1 MTISR
6 KYNSITTNRN
16 NSEPIRVLT
25 QKLSY
30 VLLDLIC
37 SYLVSDNRS
46 IRNKGYNNIKTLI
59 SLINPEDY
67 KSDSDIERIDF
78 IKFGLD
84 ARIKFGITNGRQTKD
99 YIFSNDVNHAG
110 HYNINLQEMSNKDV
124 EYIDETVS
132 NLLDSASFAAYIHMF
147 DQIGKDFDNAN
158 SYQKKQIIDEWK
170 HKINVCSTMIRNN
183 KVSKAEEE
191 FVSLREGM
199 FEDYAKDTHAYI
211 SNTSSRLATGM
222 FGMNCLLGGGFE
234 NTRVYGIFGLQG
246 EGKSTTLLNFATQIK
261 EFNKKYKTK
270 DPTKKPAVVY
280 LTLEN
285 TKRETFTRL
294 FSMATGKGRMTDY
307 DVDTSIKMMR
317 DSGLV
322 VNDNNPIDLI
332 IKYKP
337 SNTVDTSYLYELA
350 DELAEYNYE
359 VICFIVDYINVIRS
373 VNQFSASEERLRL
386 GAIINEFKTIATTL
400 DIPIIT
406 AGQLNR
412 DANKKVD
419 EQREKGNLNLLAAT
433 DRSNLGES
441 MLILNNLDGAFI
453 VTPSMIRSTNEKYLC
468 IKLVKQRY
476 TPYLKPLNYSYGIYH
491 PYDSID
497 GIKLMCDA
505 DRKEPLF
512 LLDLSLK
519 SVDCEEDETIPLPDN
534 SERPVIPLL
543 EGQNNEVPQKQNP
556 IALYDDGT
564 KPLYDVYWRTNEP
577 TINGI
582 VNMNAKCPEQQLRT
596 RIKRKEFANIMSDMI
611 NQLNGISRYSDMY
624 TRIYDPSGSKEER
637 LVHDYNIKYGK
648 KFKTSDFGMLYS
660 HFMMLKNH
668 ELEDTDEFV
677 KPTKSYAV
685 PEDTSSNGLFTF
697 VPRIDQEAYLN
708 WLNSL
713 PEHSH
718 CTHE

>member
-1 MTISR
+1 MKISR
-6 KYNSITTNRN
+6 RYNNITTSNS
-16 NSEPIRVLT
+16 SEPIRTLT

-46 IRNKGYNNIKTLI
+46 IRNKGYVNIKTLI
-59 SLINPEDY
+59 DLTNPEDY
-67 KSDSDIERIDF
+67 KTESDIERLDF
-78 IKFGLD
+78 IRFGLD
-84 ARIKFGITNGRQTKD
+84 ARIKYGLINGRQVKD
-99 YIFSNDVNHAG
+99 YIMSNDVNHAG

-124 EYIDETVS
+124 TYVDETVS

-170 HKINVCSTMIRNN
+170 NKINICNTMIRNN
-183 KVSKAEEE
+183 KVNKAEEE
-191 FVSLREGM
+191 FVSLREGI

-211 SNTSSRLATGM
+211 SNTSSKLATGM
-222 FGMNCLLGGGFE
+222 VAMNCLLGGGFE
-234 NTRVYGIFGLQG
+234 NTRVYGFFGLQG
-246 EGKSTTLLNFATQIK
+246 EGKSTTLLNLATQIK
-261 EFNKKYKTK
+261 DFNKKYKTK

-294 FSMATGKGRMTDY
+294 FSMSTGKGRMIDY
-307 DVDTSIKMMR
+307 DAEDAIKMMR
-317 DSGLV
+317 DSGLRV
-322 VNDNNPIDLI
+322 TDDNPIDLI

-337 SNTVDTSYLYELA
+337 SNSIDTSYLYELA

-359 VICFIVDYINVIRS
+359 VICYIVDYINVIRS
-373 VNQFSASEERLRL
+373 VEKFSAAEERLRL
-386 GAIINEFKTIATTL
+386 GSVINEFKTIATTL

-419 EQREKGNLNLLAAT
+419 EQRSKGNPNLLEAT

-453 VTPSMIRSTNEKYLC
+453 ITPSMIDNTKEKYLS

-476 TPYLKPLNYSYGIYH
+476 TPSLKLLDYKYGVYH

-497 GIKLMCDA
+497 GIKLVNDVNDKTPA
-505 DRKEPLF
+505 F
-512 LLDLSLK
+512 LLDLSIK
-519 SVDCEEDETIPLPDN
+519 KVECEEDKSVPLPDN
-534 SERPVIPLL
+534 SKRNIPIM
-543 EGQNNEVPQKQNP
+543 EGQKQEVLQTQNP
-556 IALYDDGT
+556 VALYDDGT
-564 KPLYDVYWRTNEP
+564 KPLYDVYWRSNQP
-577 TINGI
+577 KINGI
-582 VNMNAKCPEQQLRT
+582 VNINAKCPEQQLRT
-596 RIKRKEFANIMSDMI
+596 KLKRKEFGNVMNSMI

-624 TRIYDPSGSKEER
+624 TRLYDPSGSKEER
-637 LVHDYNIKYGK
+637 LAHDYSIKYGM
-648 KFKTSDFGMLYS
+648 KFKESDFDMLYS

-668 ELEDTDEFV
+668 EIEDTDQFV
-677 KPTKSYAV
+677 EPTKTYK
-685 PEDTSSNGLFTF
+685 PEEDYSSNGLFMY
-697 VPRIDQEAYLN
+697 VPQIDQPAFFKYLN
-708 WLNSL
+708 NL
-713 PEHSH
+713 PEQTR
-718 CTHE
+718 CTT